1 MSAREIAWQPLE
13 RGVGRGWDSNS
24 CSSWLSVGRLPLE
37 HWQHAATA
45 AALGAGSSATPAAAP
60 APSLAGRWCAS
71 AGNDLL
77 EFKNEPTATGEEVRT
92 RLRLYPGRVQ
102 TADGPPLPL
111 KKGGPTLKECA
122 SASPP
127 ADPCV
132 RTATTDA
139 GPPPCRPLFGQLPPT
154 LVRIGGP
161 PCRPMWCAG
170 RLVVVKWWTRS
181 FFSIPTKRQSTSSAH
196 LQGHCHR
203 TGAIDRNARMR

>member
-1 MSAREIAWQPLE
+1 MYTYYDRDRVLLGTISWSLRTSLRQQGRRSGGGKRPYQTSSVPWQ
-13 RGVGRGWDSNS
+13 GTDGGW
-24 CSSWLSVGRLPLE
+24 
-37 HWQHAATA
+37 
-45 AALGAGSSATPAAAP
+45 TP
-60 APSLAGRWCAS
+60 PS
-71 AGNDLL
+71 
-77 EFKNEPTATGEEVRT
+77 
-92 RLRLYPGRVQ
+92 
-102 TADGPPLPL
+102 L
-111 KKGGPTLKECA
+111 KKGGHDAGAHRRAPLPT
-122 SASPP
+122 P
-127 ADPCV
+127 V